1 MRFRPLYLVVLV
13 LIGGSI
19 FLVYSALAP
28 SINPYLSVSQV
39 RSGAYGERRGYSE
52 RRCRCSLPLKTGQSV
67 RTGAL
72 MLRITDGNATLNVT
86 YRGLPPQGLTK
97 GQKIVAIGVLHPPDS
112 LDSRRLLVKCPSKYE

>member
-1 MRFRPLYLVVLV
+1 MRFRPLYLVILV

-28 SINPYLSVSQV
+28 SINPYLSISQV
-39 RSGAYGERRGYSE
+39 RGGAYAGREVQVLAILE
-52 RRCRCSLPLKTGQSV
+52 DWSV
-67 RTGAL
+67 REEGAL
-72 MLRITDGNATLNVT
+72 MLRLTDGNATLNVT
-86 YRGLPPQGLTK
+86 YRGLPPQGMTK

>member
-39 RSGAYGERRGYSE
+39 RSGAYGERDVQVLATLEDWSVSE
-52 RRCRCSLPLKTGQSV
+52 D
-67 RTGAL
+67 GAL
-72 MLRITDGNATLNVT
+72 LLRITDGNATLNVT

-97 GQKIVAIGVLHPPDS
+97 GQKIVAIGVLHPPDN

>member
-1 MRFRPLYLVVLV
+1 MQIRPLYLVVLV

-39 RSGAYGERRGYSE
+39 RDGAYAEREVQVLAILEDWSVGEDGG
-52 RRCRCSLPLKTGQSV
+52 LV
-67 RTGAL
+67 
-72 MLRITDGNATLNVT
+72 LRLTDGNATLNVT

-97 GQKIVAIGVLHPPDS
+97 GQNIVAIGVLHPPDGM
-112 LDSRRLLVKCPSKYE
+112 DATRLLVKCPSKYE

>member
-1 MRFRPLYLVVLV
+1 MLIRPLYLVVLI

-39 RSGAYGERRGYSE
+39 RSGAYAEREVQVLAILEDWSVGEE
-52 RRCRCSLPLKTGQSV
+52 
-67 RTGAL
+67 GAL
-72 MLRITDGNATLNVT
+72 MLRLSDGNATLNVT

-97 GQKIVAIGVLHPPDS
+97 GQKIVAIGVLHPPDG
-112 LDSRRLLVKCPSKYE
+112 LNATRLLVKCPSKYE

>member
-1 MRFRPLYLVVLV
+1 VRVRPLYLVVLV

-28 SINPYLSVSQV
+28 SINPYLTVSQV
-39 RSGAYGERRGYSE
+39 RSGAYSE
-52 RRCRCSLPLKTGQSV
+52 REVQVLATLEDWSV
-67 RTGAL
+67 REEGVL
-72 MLRITDGNATLNVT
+72 MLRLTDGHATLNVT

-97 GQKIVAIGVLHPPDS
+97 GQKIVAIGVLHPPDG